1 MKMGVASR
9 AAMGGGGGAGGAVG
23 GGGAN
28 PGSQT
33 PGTVSNA
40 GLLEDDHVPLGQ
52 ALGGADSMVQDA
64 TGGPGGM
71 PGAAQGKRT
80 PSHHQDHHSSSHHL
94 VAGILVAHEILTPP
108 WL

>member
-1 MKMGVASR
+1 MG
-9 AAMGGGGGAGGAVG
+9 G

-71 PGAAQGKRT
+71 PGAAQGNAHPIITKIVTAHR
-80 PSHHQDHHSSSHHL
+80 SSSHRL
-94 VAGILVAHEILTPP
+94 VAVITRVFGRLRH
-108 WL
+108 

>member
-1 MKMGVASR
+1 MCAGGRLEHEIRELKMGVASR
-9 AAMGGGGGAGGAVG
+9 AAMGGGGGAGGAMG

-71 PGAAQGKRT
+71 PGAAQGNAHPVIT
-80 PSHHQDHHSSSHHL
+80 APHHF
-94 VAGILVAHEILTPP
+94 GRRGR
-108 WL
+108 